1 MAQDK
6 MKWQLTGL
14 PHNQIF
20 ATYPYLRVLYNE
32 AVDLHADDISHRP
45 LSPEQ
50 IMAFIVYTYH
60 IRSPFVK
67 DASMHKRRA
76 QVLEHLGF
84 QLGKDVS
91 EEMAQ
96 LITMQNLFVNRLALH
111 FCKNENNFKWIE
123 LIRKQEMLDDVW
135 LVLKEETAGTEKKS
149 AVEILSQKQKVDK
162 QSKETVADIMQ
173 LSNELF
179 AGDVDLVDYVSSQ
192 VIAEKRVALITP
204 ERVAAM
210 SAADIKK
217 QLQGE

>member
-1 MAQDK
+1 
-6 MKWQLTGL
+6 
-14 PHNQIF
+14 
-20 ATYPYLRVLYNE
+20 
-32 AVDLHADDISHRP
+32 
-45 LSPEQ
+45 
-50 IMAFIVYTYH
+50 
-60 IRSPFVK
+60 
-67 DASMHKRRA
+67 MHKRRA

>member
-1 MAQDK
+1 
-6 MKWQLTGL
+6 
-14 PHNQIF
+14 
-20 ATYPYLRVLYNE
+20 
-32 AVDLHADDISHRP
+32 
-45 LSPEQ
+45 
-50 IMAFIVYTYH
+50 
-60 IRSPFVK
+60 
-67 DASMHKRRA
+67 
-76 QVLEHLGF
+76 
-84 QLGKDVS
+84 
-91 EEMAQ
+91 
-96 LITMQNLFVNRLALH
+96 
-111 FCKNENNFKWIE
+111 
-123 LIRKQEMLDDVW
+123 MLDDVW